1 MYQDNRYRS
10 SITLERRNVMPR
22 SGEDG
27 RLKVAIVL
35 MHFNYGGGERM
46 VSLLASHLDLSRFDV
61 RVFCVYGDPQDNVM
75 ERAVLDHGVPITYIR
90 KGLGFSPK
98 YLAKTW
104 CELSKFKPDIV
115 HTHLNACMYCAPWVM
130 VHRAKLLHTIHNVPE
145 KEAAGFRRK
154 LMGYLYRIG
163 KAVPVAISER
173 NRELTAQFYG
183 LSPKKVEMVVN
194 PVDLGAFKDDLRIP
208 WENRTYDFIN
218 VARFEPQKNQT
229 GLIKAFSRFIRDGHP
244 DSKLAIVGDGSLRLS
259 CEQLTRELG
268 IACNVDFLGKRDDIA
283 ALMQD
288 SKCFILPSDYEG
300 LPMTI
305 LEAMA
310 AGLPVLAT
318 SVGGVPDVVED
329 GVTGLLVPAGD
340 EDALVAAMERMV
352 LSDACLESM
361 SREADSIVS
370 SYDCEQVAGGYSAL
384 YERHGH
390 R

>member
-1 MYQDNRYRS
+1 MLR
-10 SITLERRNVMPR
+10 T
-22 SGEDG
+22 GEDS

-90 KGLGFSPK
+90 KGLGFSLK
-98 YLAKTW
+98 YLSKTW

-115 HTHLNACMYCAPWVM
+115 HTHLNACMYCAPWVI
-130 VHRAKLLHTIHNVPE
+130 VHRAKMLHTIHNVPE

-154 LMGYLYRIG
+154 LMGCLYRIG

-173 NRELTAQFYG
+173 NRELTAHFYG

-194 PVDLGAFKDDLRIP
+194 PVDLGAFKDDVRIP

-218 VARFEPQKNQT
+218 VARFEPQKNQA

-244 DSKLAIVGDGSLRLS
+244 DSKLAIAGDGSLRLS
-259 CEQLTRELG
+259 CEHLARELG
-268 IACNVDFLGKRDDIA
+268 IACNVYFLGKRDDIA
-283 ALMQD
+283 ALMHD

-340 EDALVAAMERMV
+340 EDALVAAMERIA
-352 LSDACLESM
+352 LSDARLELM

-370 SYDCEQVAGGYSAL
+370 SYDCGQVAEGYSAL
-384 YERHGH
+384 YERHG
-390 R
+390 RQ